1 MMVELASVTATIDG
15 YAHVIWDVLMDF
27 GHPERLAPT
36 IESTELIGAGE
47 GAVRIVKSS
56 RGLEI
61 HEKLIACD
69 LANYCFRYVI
79 LDSGD
84 MPFAG
89 VQSYDCTVVLT
100 PLSDSS
106 TEVFWRSEGE
116 IDGPIEPIRA
126 FLAGLYVN
134 AIKQISVQLDG

>member
-1 MMVELASVTATIDG
+1 MTVELASVTVTVDG
-15 YAHVIWDVLMDF
+15 NARAIWDVLMDF

-36 IESTELIGAGE
+36 IDSATLIGEGE

-61 HEKLIACD
+61 HEKLVACD
-69 LANYCFRYVI
+69 IGDYRFRYSI

-89 VQSYDCTVVLT
+89 VVSYHCTVLLS
-100 PLSDSS
+100 PLSDSR
-106 TEVFWRSEGE
+106 TEILWRSEGE
-116 IDGPIEPIRA
+116 VDGPIAPIRA
-126 FLAGLYVN
+126 FLESLYRN
-134 AIKQISVQLDG
+134 AINRIEAQLND